1 MERESFDLI
10 FFKLKAILQ
19 SFSPPF
25 KITGNSEKSIDLY
38 TTKEAELL
46 GRKYP
51 SVYFAGV
58 KIKKG
63 FVGFYYFP
71 IYMYPELLEKFPPE
85 LKKCLKGKTCF
96 HIKKDDAMIFQQIN
110 EILKDGFAFYKKKN
124 FI

>member
-1 MERESFDLI
+1 MEKELSDPI
-10 FFKLKAILQ
+10 FSKLKSVFH

-25 KITGNSEKSIDLY
+25 KITQNSEKSIDLY

-51 SVYFAGV
+51 SLYFAGI
-58 KIKKG
+58 KIQKG

-71 IYMYPELLEKFPPE
+71 IYVYPELLGKFPPE

-96 HIKKDDAMIFQQIN
+96 HIKKDDAIIFQQIN
-110 EILKDGFAFYKKKN
+110 AVLKDGFAFYKKKD